1 MSNYAVDT
9 ISRYKANH
17 KVYAFSLVVL
27 LLLPPIAVF
36 SSYIFLGESLV
47 EPEPSNSAMTAVVN
61 YVTMALLATSTF
73 LLSRKAIGD
82 IQKCVDV
89 IDALQEEL
97 AAYKS
102 ENSELLSKLAESE
115 RKRKEAEALAER
127 YWEMLSDEQRRLAV
141 SIEEMLELNSPQHT
155 SGRPQDASGRLQQQ
169 EYPHNE

>member
-1 MSNYAVDT
+1 MSNYATDAV
-9 ISRYKANH
+9 SRYKSNQ
-17 KVYAFSLVVL
+17 KVYTFSLVVL

-47 EPEPSNSAMTAVVN
+47 ELEPSNSAMTAVIN
-61 YVTMALLATSTF
+61 YVTMVLLAMSTF
-73 LLSRKAIGD
+73 LLNRKVVRD
-82 IQKCVDV
+82 LQKCVDV

-97 AAYKS
+97 DKCKHD
-102 ENSELLSKLAESE
+102 NGNLRDKLAESE
-115 RKRKEAEALAER
+115 RKREEAEALAER

-141 SIEEMLELNSPQHT
+141 SIEEMLELNSSQHT